1 VRPVGHID
9 LGDYTAARS
18 VRGRANREG
27 DVANDVAQ
35 VWRVFSLED
44 GTSSMEQVA
53 VPLSADRAGMGSK
66 LLAGT
71 GAIIRR
77 AAAGR
82 ASDWHTAPRRQL
94 IATIGG
100 WGEIETGDGQR
111 VRLTPGVLV
120 VVEDVTGVGHK
131 TWTHPT
137 EGWQMVFVPLDAETA
152 LT

>member
-1 VRPVGHID
+1 MADG
-9 LGDYTAARS
+9 
-18 VRGRANREG
+18 
-27 DVANDVAQ
+27 VAQ
-35 VWRVFSLED
+35 VWRVFTLED
-44 GTSSMEQVA
+44 GTTSMEQVA
-53 VPLSADRAGMGSK
+53 VPLSADRTGMGSK
-66 LLAGT
+66 LLAGP
-71 GAIIRR
+71 GVMLRQ

-94 IATIGG
+94 IATVGG

-137 EGWQMVFVPLDAETA
+137 EGWQMLFIPLDDATT
-152 LT
+152 LL

>member
-1 VRPVGHID
+1 
-9 LGDYTAARS
+9 
-18 VRGRANREG
+18 
-27 DVANDVAQ
+27 VADGVAQ

-44 GTSSMEQVA
+44 GTTSMEQLS
-53 VPLSADRAGMGSK
+53 VPLRADRAGMGSK
-66 LLAGT
+66 LLDGS
-71 GAIIRR
+71 GAILRQ

-94 IATIGG
+94 IATLGG

-111 VRLTPGVLV
+111 LRLTPGVLV

-137 EGWQMVFVPLDAETA
+137 EGWQMVFIPLDDATI